1 MNHPF
6 LNAINDNIIIYNG
19 DLLPIT
25 IQDTVTKSILN
36 LFNKCNSIYDQK
48 IYRSPHCIWFILAK
62 NISEYYVIMS
72 LKNVYAK
79 ATNKNILNDVFRL
92 YPNILE
98 NTTLYNSPLYFN
110 FNFIHNLTNELLI
123 TTDNTQDTFDL
134 LE

>member
-1 MNHPF
+1 MNYPF

-25 IQDTVTKSILN
+25 IQDTVTKSIIN

-48 IYRSPHCIWFILAK
+48 IYRSPHCIWFILSK
-62 NISEYYVIMS
+62 NISEYYIIMS
-72 LKNVYAK
+72 LKNVFAK
-79 ATNKNILNDVFRL
+79 ATNKNILQDVFRL